1 MTYINRR
8 EIRAKELL
16 TETTTIYNRVGST
29 DLARLDPS
37 TIVTDNELSIM
48 DLVTTYDD
56 LIDDL
61 NDIRFRLNEMF
72 DLLQD

>member
-1 MTYINRR
+1 MANINMR
-8 EIRAKELL
+8 EIRANELL
-16 TETTTIYNRVGST
+16 TETATIYNRVGST

-37 TIVTDNELSIM
+37 NIVTDNELSIM

-61 NDIRFRLNEMF
+61 DDIRFRLNEMF

>member
-1 MTYINRR
+1 MTYTNRR

-16 TETTTIYNRVGST
+16 AETLTIYNRVRST

>member
-1 MTYINRR
+1 MAYINRR

-16 TETTTIYNRVGST
+16 TETAIIYNRVGST

-37 TIVTDNELSIM
+37 NIVTDNELSIM

-61 NDIRFRLNEMF
+61 DDIRFRLNEMF

>member
-1 MTYINRR
+1 MAYINRR

-16 TETTTIYNRVGST
+16 TETATIYNRVGST

-37 TIVTDNELSIM
+37 NIVTVNELSIM

-61 NDIRFRLNEMF
+61 DDIRFRLNEMF

>member
-16 TETTTIYNRVGST
+16 AETATIYNRVGST

-37 TIVTDNELSIM
+37 TIVTDSELSIM
-48 DLVTTYDD
+48 DLATTYDD
-56 LIDDL
+56 IIADL

>member
-1 MTYINRR
+1 MAYINRR

-16 TETTTIYNRVGST
+16 TETATIYNREGST

-37 TIVTDNELSIM
+37 NIVTDNELSIM

-61 NDIRFRLNEMF
+61 DDIRFRLNEMF

>member
-1 MTYINRR
+1 MAYINRR
-8 EIRAKELL
+8 ELRAKELL
-16 TETTTIYNRVGST
+16 TETATIYNRVGST

-37 TIVTDNELSIM
+37 NIVTDNELSIM

-61 NDIRFRLNEMF
+61 DDIRFRLNEMF

>member
-16 TETTTIYNRVGST
+16 AETITIYKRVGST

-37 TIVTDNELSIM
+37 IIITDNELSII
-48 DLVTTYDD
+48 DLVTIYDD
-56 LIDDL
+56 IIADL
-61 NDIRFRLNEMF
+61 NDIMFRLNEMF

>member
-1 MTYINRR
+1 MAYINRR

-16 TETTTIYNRVGST
+16 TETATIYNRVGST

-37 TIVTDNELSIM
+37 NIVTDNELSIM

-61 NDIRFRLNEMF
+61 EDIRFRLNEMF

>member
-1 MTYINRR
+1 MAYINRR

-16 TETTTIYNRVGST
+16 TETATIYNRVGST

-37 TIVTDNELSIM
+37 NIVTDNELSIM

-61 NDIRFRLNEMF
+61 DDIRFRLNEMF

>member
-16 TETTTIYNRVGST
+16 AETTTIYNRVVST

-48 DLVTTYDD
+48 DLVTTYDN

>member
-1 MTYINRR
+1 MAYINRR

-16 TETTTIYNRVGST
+16 TGTATIYNRVGST

-37 TIVTDNELSIM
+37 NIVTDNELSIM

-61 NDIRFRLNEMF
+61 DDIRFRLNEMF

>member
-1 MTYINRR
+1 MAYINRR

-16 TETTTIYNRVGST
+16 TETATIYNRVGST

-37 TIVTDNELSIM
+37 NIVTDNELSIM

-56 LIDDL
+56 VIDDL
-61 NDIRFRLNEMF
+61 DDIRFRLNEMF

>member
-1 MTYINRR
+1 MACINRR

-16 TETTTIYNRVGST
+16 TETATIYNRVGST

-37 TIVTDNELSIM
+37 NIVTDNELSIM

-61 NDIRFRLNEMF
+61 DDIRFRLNEMF

>member
-1 MTYINRR
+1 MAYINRR

-16 TETTTIYNRVGST
+16 TETATIYNRVGST

-37 TIVTDNELSIM
+37 NIVTDNELSIM

-61 NDIRFRLNEMF
+61 DDIRFRLNEMF
-72 DLLQD
+72 ELLQD

>member
-1 MTYINRR
+1 MAYINRR

-16 TETTTIYNRVGST
+16 AETITIYNRVGST

-37 TIVTDNELSIM
+37 TIVTDSELSIM

-61 NDIRFRLNEMF
+61 DDIRFRLNEMF

>member
-16 TETTTIYNRVGST
+16 TETATIYNRVGST

-37 TIVTDNELSIM
+37 NIVTDNELSIM

-61 NDIRFRLNEMF
+61 DDIRFRLNEMF

>member
-1 MTYINRR
+1 MAYINRR

-16 TETTTIYNRVGST
+16 TETATIYNRVGAT

-37 TIVTDNELSIM
+37 NIVTDNELSIM

-61 NDIRFRLNEMF
+61 DDIRFRLNEMF

>member
-1 MTYINRR
+1 MAYINRR

-16 TETTTIYNRVGST
+16 TETATIYNRVGST

-37 TIVTDNELSIM
+37 NIVTDNELSIM
-48 DLVTTYDD
+48 DLVTNYVY

-61 NDIRFRLNEMF
+61 DDIRFRLNEMF

>member
-1 MTYINRR
+1 MAYINRR
-8 EIRAKELL
+8 EFCAKEFL
-16 TETTTIYNRVGST
+16 TETATIYNRVGST

-37 TIVTDNELSIM
+37 NIVTDNELSIM

-61 NDIRFRLNEMF
+61 DDIRFRLNEMF

>member
-1 MTYINRR
+1 MAYINRR

-16 TETTTIYNRVGST
+16 TETATIYNRVGFT

-37 TIVTDNELSIM
+37 NIVTDNELSIM

-61 NDIRFRLNEMF
+61 DDIRFRLNEMF

>member
-1 MTYINRR
+1 MAYINRR

-16 TETTTIYNRVGST
+16 TETATIYNRVGSP

-37 TIVTDNELSIM
+37 NIVTDNELSIM

-61 NDIRFRLNEMF
+61 DDIRFRLNEMF

>member
-1 MTYINRR
+1 MAYINRR

-16 TETTTIYNRVGST
+16 TETATIYNRVGST

-37 TIVTDNELSIM
+37 NIVTDNELSIM

-61 NDIRFRLNEMF
+61 DDIRFRLNEMF
-72 DLLQD
+72 DLPQD

>member
-1 MTYINRR
+1 MASINRR
-8 EIRAKELL
+8 ELRAKEVL
-16 TETTTIYNRVGST
+16 TETATIYNRVGST

-37 TIVTDNELSIM
+37 NIVTDNELSIM

-61 NDIRFRLNEMF
+61 DDIRFRLNEMF

>member
-1 MTYINRR
+1 MAYINRR

-16 TETTTIYNRVGST
+16 TETASIYNRVGST

-37 TIVTDNELSIM
+37 NIVTDNELSIM

-61 NDIRFRLNEMF
+61 DDIRFRLNEMF

>member
-1 MTYINRR
+1 MTYTNRR

-16 TETTTIYNRVGST
+16 AETLTIYNRVRST

-61 NDIRFRLNEMF
+61 DDIRFRLNEMF

>member
-1 MTYINRR
+1 MAYINRR

-16 TETTTIYNRVGST
+16 TETATIYNRVGST

-37 TIVTDNELSIM
+37 NIVTDNELSIM

-61 NDIRFRLNEMF
+61 DYIRFRLNEMF

>member
-1 MTYINRR
+1 MAYINRR

-16 TETTTIYNRVGST
+16 TETATIYNRVGST

-37 TIVTDNELSIM
+37 NIVTDNELSMM

-61 NDIRFRLNEMF
+61 DDIRFRLTEMF